1 MPILI
6 LFRYTFNILKR
17 IFVPAS
23 GRGGGGEKMRGLLPH
38 TPNLGHC
45 WDGRCFCLWKF
56 SFFNASLFV
65 LLLPFLIL
73 IVAYYLNSLLHS
85 STSQANKMVN
95 QKKLTRSRTT
105 TTTLS
110 TMSSTRTTSSK
121 ENVLW
126 QMSYSIHPP
135 KTKTLWLLFWQGV
148 RTFSQGGRPGR
159 RAIVSDEKMMTTMM
173 KYEWKCGPKKV

>member
-1 MPILI
+1 
-6 LFRYTFNILKR
+6 
-17 IFVPAS
+17 
-23 GRGGGGEKMRGLLPH
+23 MRGLLPR

-56 SFFNASLFV
+56 SFFQCQPICSFTS
-65 LLLPFLIL
+65 FLIL
-73 IVAYYLNSLLHS
+73 IVAYYLNSLLYS

-95 QKKLTRSRTT
+95 QKKLTRRRAT

-110 TMSSTRTTSSK
+110 TMSSTRTTSSQ

-135 KTKTLWLLFWQGV
+135 KTKSLWLLFWQGV
-148 RTFSQGGRPGR
+148 RTFSQGGRPAR
-159 RAIVSDEKMMTTMM
+159 RAIVSDEKMTTMM